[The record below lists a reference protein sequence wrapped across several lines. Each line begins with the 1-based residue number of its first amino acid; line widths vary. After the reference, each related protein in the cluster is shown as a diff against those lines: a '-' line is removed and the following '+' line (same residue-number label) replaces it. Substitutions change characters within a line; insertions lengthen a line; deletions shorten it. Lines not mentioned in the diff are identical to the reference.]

1 MKNKNIEIL
10 GENGWYKEKNNRHNY
25 KLFILFFLCIL
36 TIGLL
41 SVNSFS
47 RYTSKS
53 NAKLRTNVADFD
65 YTINAN
71 RSKKL
76 NIDLNETIINTDYSK
91 RVIPG
96 SFGKIV
102 FNLDFLSTDVDIKYV
117 INPIRVDVPNNIKL
131 YSNDTF
137 TNEITSKEGIVLKN
151 SYKDEYIYWKW
162 IYKDDPESNENDNL
176 YQNKNISIDF
186 DIDIEQNIR

>member
-1 MKNKNIEIL
+1 MKKRSIEVL
-10 GENGWYKEKNNRHNY
+10 SENGWYKEKNINF
-25 KLFILFFLCIL
+25 KLIILFFVCIL

-41 SVNSFS
+41 SMNSYS
-47 RYTSKS
+47 RYSTKS
-53 NAKLRTNVADFD
+53 NSKLRTNVADFD

-76 NIDLNETIINTDYSK
+76 NIDLNETIINDYYSK

-96 SFGKIV
+96 SFGKIA
-102 FNLDFLSTDVDIKYV
+102 FNLDFLNTDVDVKYT
-117 INPIRVDVPNNIKL
+117 INPIRKDVPNNIKF
-131 YSNDTF
+131 YSDDTF
-137 TNEITSKEGIVLKN
+137 TNEIEFKEGLVLKN

-176 YQNKNISIDF
+176 FQNKNIDIDF
-186 DIDIEQNIR
+186 NIDIEQNIK

>member
-1 MKNKNIEIL
+1 MKKRSIEVL
-10 GENGWYKEKNNRHNY
+10 GENGWYKEKHINF
-25 KLFILFFLCIL
+25 KLIVLFFVCIL

-41 SVNSFS
+41 SMNSYS
-47 RYTSKS
+47 RYSTKS
-53 NAKLRTNVADFD
+53 NSKLRTNVADFD

-76 NIDLNETIINTDYSK
+76 NIDLNETIINNYYSK

-102 FNLDFLSTDVDIKYV
+102 FNLDFLSTDVDIKYT
-117 INPIRVDVPNNIKL
+117 INPIRKNVPNNIKF
-131 YSNDTF
+131 YSDDTF
-137 TNEITSKEGIVLKN
+137 TNEIEFKEGLVLKN

-176 YQNKNISIDF
+176 YQNKNIDIDF
-186 DIDIEQNIR
+186 DIDIEQNIK

>member
-1 MKNKNIEIL
+1 MKKRSIEVL
-10 GENGWYKEKNNRHNY
+10 GENGWYKEKKINY
-25 KLFILFFLCIL
+25 KLIVLFFVCIL

-41 SVNSFS
+41 SMNSYS
-47 RYTSKS
+47 RYSTKS
-53 NAKLRTNVADFD
+53 NSKLRTNVADFD

-76 NIDLNETIINTDYSK
+76 NIDLNETIINNYYSK

-102 FNLDFLSTDVDIKYV
+102 FNLDFLSTDVDVKYT
-117 INPIRVDVPNNIKL
+117 INPIRKNVPNNIKF
-131 YSNDTF
+131 YSDDTF
-137 TNEITSKEGIVLKN
+137 TNEIEFKEGLVLKN

-176 YQNKNISIDF
+176 YQNKNIDIDF
-186 DIDIEQNIR
+186 DIDIEQNIK

>member
-1 MKNKNIEIL
+1 MKKRSIEVL
-10 GENGWYKEKNNRHNY
+10 GENGWYKEKHINF
-25 KLFILFFLCIL
+25 KLIVLFFVCIL

-41 SVNSFS
+41 SMNSYS
-47 RYTSKS
+47 RYSTKS
-53 NAKLRTNVADFD
+53 NSKLRTNVADFD

-76 NIDLNETIINTDYSK
+76 NIDLNETIINNYYSK

-102 FNLDFLSTDVDIKYV
+102 FNLDFLSTDVDVKYT
-117 INPIRVDVPNNIKL
+117 INPIRKNVPNNIKF
-131 YSNDTF
+131 YSDDTF
-137 TNEITSKEGIVLKN
+137 TNEIEFKEGLVLKN

-176 YQNKNISIDF
+176 YQNKNIDIDF
-186 DIDIEQNIR
+186 DIDIEQNIK

>member
-1 MKNKNIEIL
+1 MKKRSIEVL
-10 GENGWYKEKNNRHNY
+10 SENGWYKEKNINF
-25 KLFILFFLCIL
+25 KLIILFFVCIL

-41 SVNSFS
+41 SMNSYS
-47 RYTSKS
+47 RYSTKS
-53 NAKLRTNVADFD
+53 NSKLRTNVADFD

-76 NIDLNETIINTDYSK
+76 NIDLNETIINSYYSK

-102 FNLDFLSTDVDIKYV
+102 FNLDFLSTDVDVKYT
-117 INPIRVDVPNNIKL
+117 INPIRKDVPNNIKF
-131 YSNDTF
+131 YSDDTF
-137 TNEITSKEGIVLKN
+137 TNEIEFKEGLVLKN

-176 YQNKNISIDF
+176 FQNKNIDIDF
-186 DIDIEQNIR
+186 NIDIEQNIK

>member
-1 MKNKNIEIL
+1 MKKRDIEIL
-10 GENGWYKEKNNRHNY
+10 GENGWYKEKNNKHNY
-25 KLFILFFLCIL
+25 KIIILFFACIL

-47 RYTSKS
+47 KYNTKS
-53 NAKLRTNVADFD
+53 HSKLRTNVADFD

-76 NIDLNETIINTDYSK
+76 NIDLNETIINDYYSK

-102 FNLDFLSTDVDIKYV
+102 FNLDFINTDVDVKYI

-131 YSNDTF
+131 YSDDTF
-137 TNEITSKEGIVLKN
+137 TNEIETKEGLILKN
-151 SYKDEYIYWKW
+151 SYKDEVIYWKW
-162 IYKDDPESNENDNL
+162 IYKDDPVSNENDNL

-186 DIDIEQNIR
+186 DIDIEQNIK

>member
-1 MKNKNIEIL
+1 MKKRNIEIL
-10 GENGWYKEKNNRHNY
+10 GENGWYKEKKYDY
-25 KLFILFFLCIL
+25 KLLVLFFVCIL

-47 RYTSKS
+47 KYNTKS
-53 NAKLRTNVADFD
+53 HSKLRTNVADFD

-76 NIDLNETIINTDYSK
+76 NIDLNETIINDYYSK

-102 FNLDFLSTDVDIKYV
+102 FNLDFINTDVDIKYI

-131 YSNDTF
+131 YSDDTF
-137 TNEITSKEGIVLKN
+137 TNEIETKEGLILKN
-151 SYKDEYIYWKW
+151 SYKDEVIYWKW
-162 IYKDDPESNENDNL
+162 IYKDDPISNENDNL

-186 DIDIEQNIR
+186 DIDIEQNIK